1 MMDKLA
7 GQLGIL
13 ISTDWK
19 LWLLVA
25 GISLGAWVLFLLT
38 ITLTRWPK
46 ARKSQ
51 SGTSP
56 TAPTL

>member
-46 ARKSQ
+46 AR
-51 SGTSP
+51 GVE
-56 TAPTL
+56 